1 MGKRFE
7 GKVAIVTGAGSG
19 IGEATARAFVA
30 EGAGVVLVDSVEEKV
45 RDVADSLPTQQAL
58 WLQADVADPDAWQ
71 TVVDA
76 AIDRWDRLD
85 VLVNNAGTFTSGD
98 ITDISPDEWRRV
110 VETDLSSVF
119 YGTRAALPFLRE
131 TKGSIVNTSSVSGE
145 AADWRMS
152 PYNAAKGGVSNFTK
166 AAALDNGGF
175 GVRVNAVAPGLIWT
189 DLTQSQAE
197 DEEPQAGVLRA
208 HRPRSW
214 WTVRGGRRSRAVPGE
229 RRGVVHHRRGPAGRR
244 RHHGEQRA
252 ARPGLIPSAGY
263 AQEPLRKGSCACTV
277 GA

>member
-7 GKVAIVTGAGSG
+7 GRVAIVTGAGSG

-45 RDVADSLPTQQAL
+45 RDVADSLPTEQAI
-58 WLQADVADPDAWQ
+58 WLQADVADPDAWE
-71 TVVDA
+71 TVVA
-76 AIDRWDRLD
+76 AAVDRWDRVD

-98 ITDISPDEWRRV
+98 ITEITPEEWRRV

-119 YGTRAALPFLRE
+119 YGTRAALPALRA
-131 TKGSIVNTSSVSGE
+131 TKGSVVNTSSVSGM

-152 PYNAAKGGVSNFTK
+152 PYNAAKGGVTNFTK
-166 AAALDNGGF
+166 AAALDNGAS

-197 DEEPQAGVLRA
+197 DEELTAKFAERIALG
-208 HRPRSW
+208 
-214 WTVRGGRRSRAVPGE
+214 RGGRADEVAAAVLFLASDE
-229 RRGVVHHRRGPAGRR
+229 ASF
-244 RHHGEQRA
+244 
-252 ARPGLIPSAGY
+252 I
-263 AQEPLRKGSCACTV
+263 T
-277 GA
+277 GAVLPVDGGTTASNGQPPQA

>member
-45 RDVADSLPTQQAL
+45 RDVADSLPTEQAL
-58 WLQADVADPDAWQ
+58 WLQADVADPDAWP

-76 AIDRWDRLD
+76 ATDRWGRVD

-98 ITDISPDEWRRV
+98 ITEIAPEEWRRV

-119 YGTRAALPFLRE
+119 YGTRAALSALRD
-131 TKGSIVNTSSVSGE
+131 TKGSVVNTSSVSGL

-152 PYNAAKGGVSNFTK
+152 PYNAAKGGVTNFTK
-166 AAALDNGGF
+166 AAALDNGQH

-189 DLTQSQAE
+189 DLTTSQAE
-197 DEEPQAGVLRA
+197 DEELKAAFAERIALG
-208 HRPRSW
+208 
-214 WTVRGGRRSRAVPGE
+214 RGGRSEEVAAAVLFL
-229 RRGVVHHRRGPAGRR
+229 ASDD
-244 RHHGEQRA
+244 A
-252 ARPGLIPSAGY
+252 SFI
-263 AQEPLRKGSCACTV
+263 T
-277 GA
+277 GAVLPVDGGTTASNGQPPQA

>member
-45 RDVADSLPTQQAL
+45 RDVADSLPTEQAL
-58 WLQADVADPDAWQ
+58 WLQADVADPDAWP

-76 AIDRWDRLD
+76 AIDRWGRLD
-85 VLVNNAGTFTSGD
+85 VLLNNAGTFTSGD
-98 ITDISPDEWRRV
+98 ITEISPEEWRRV

-119 YGTRAALPFLRE
+119 YGTRAALPALRD
-131 TKGSIVNTSSVSGE
+131 TKGSVVNTSSVSGM

-152 PYNAAKGGVSNFTK
+152 PYNAAKGGVSNFTR
-166 AAALDNGGF
+166 AAALDNGQY

-189 DLTQSQAE
+189 DLTTSQAE
-197 DEEPQAGVLRA
+197 DEELKAAFAERIALG
-208 HRPRSW
+208 
-214 WTVRGGRRSRAVPGE
+214 RGGRSEEVAAAVLFL
-229 RRGVVHHRRGPAGRR
+229 ASDD
-244 RHHGEQRA
+244 A
-252 ARPGLIPSAGY
+252 SFI
-263 AQEPLRKGSCACTV
+263 T
-277 GA
+277 GAVLPVDGGTTASNGQPPQA

>member
-7 GKVAIVTGAGSG
+7 GRVAIVTGAGSG

-45 RDVADSLPTQQAL
+45 RDVADSLPTEQAI
-58 WLQADVADPDAWQ
+58 WLQADVADPDAWE
-71 TVVDA
+71 TVVA
-76 AIDRWDRLD
+76 AAVDRWDRVD

-98 ITDISPDEWRRV
+98 ITEITPEEWRRV

-119 YGTRAALPFLRE
+119 YGTRAALPALRA
-131 TKGSIVNTSSVSGE
+131 TKGSVVNTSSVSGM

-152 PYNAAKGGVSNFTK
+152 PYNAAKGGVTNFTK
-166 AAALDNGGF
+166 AAALDNGAS

-197 DEEPQAGVLRA
+197 DEELKAKFAERIALG
-208 HRPRSW
+208 
-214 WTVRGGRRSRAVPGE
+214 RGGRADEVAAAVLFLASDE
-229 RRGVVHHRRGPAGRR
+229 ASF
-244 RHHGEQRA
+244 
-252 ARPGLIPSAGY
+252 I
-263 AQEPLRKGSCACTV
+263 T
-277 GA
+277 GAVLPVDGGTTASNGQPPQA

>member
-45 RDVADSLPTQQAL
+45 RDVADSLSTEQAI
-58 WLQADVADPDAWQ
+58 WLQADVADPDAWD
-71 TVVDA
+71 TVVA
-76 AIDRWDRLD
+76 AAVDRWDRVD

-98 ITDISPDEWRRV
+98 ITEITPEEWRRV

-119 YGTRAALPFLRE
+119 YGTRAALPALRA
-131 TKGSIVNTSSVSGE
+131 TKGSVVNTSSVSGM

-152 PYNAAKGGVSNFTK
+152 PYNAAKGGVTNFTK
-166 AAALDNGGF
+166 AAALDNGAS

-197 DEEPQAGVLRA
+197 DEELKAKFAERIALG
-208 HRPRSW
+208 
-214 WTVRGGRRSRAVPGE
+214 RGGRADEVAAAVLFLASDE
-229 RRGVVHHRRGPAGRR
+229 ASF
-244 RHHGEQRA
+244 
-252 ARPGLIPSAGY
+252 I
-263 AQEPLRKGSCACTV
+263 T
-277 GA
+277 GAVLPVDGGTTASNGQPPQA

>member
-7 GKVAIVTGAGSG
+7 GRVAIVTGAGSG

-45 RDVADSLPTQQAL
+45 RDVADSLSTEQAI
-58 WLQADVADPDAWQ
+58 WLQADVADPDAWD
-71 TVVDA
+71 TVVA
-76 AIDRWDRLD
+76 AAVDRWDRVD

-98 ITDISPDEWRRV
+98 ITEITPEEWRRV

-119 YGTRAALPFLRE
+119 YGTRAALPALRA
-131 TKGSIVNTSSVSGE
+131 TKGSVVNTSSVSGM

-152 PYNAAKGGVSNFTK
+152 PYNAAKGGVTNFTK
-166 AAALDNGGF
+166 AAALDNGAS

-197 DEEPQAGVLRA
+197 DEELKAKFAEWIALG
-208 HRPRSW
+208 
-214 WTVRGGRRSRAVPGE
+214 RGGRADEVAAAVLFLASDE
-229 RRGVVHHRRGPAGRR
+229 ASF
-244 RHHGEQRA
+244 
-252 ARPGLIPSAGY
+252 I
-263 AQEPLRKGSCACTV
+263 T
-277 GA
+277 GAVLPVDGGTTASNGQPPQA

>member
-7 GKVAIVTGAGSG
+7 GEVAIVTGAGSG

-45 RDVADSLPTQQAL
+45 RDVADSLPTEQAL
-58 WLQADVADPDAWQ
+58 WLQADVADPDAWP

-76 AIDRWDRLD
+76 AIDRWGRLD

-98 ITDISPDEWRRV
+98 ITEISPEEWRRV

-119 YGTRAALPFLRE
+119 YGTRAALPALRD
-131 TKGSIVNTSSVSGE
+131 TKGSVVNTSSVSGM

-152 PYNAAKGGVSNFTK
+152 PYNAAKGGVSNFTR
-166 AAALDNGGF
+166 AAALDNGQY

-189 DLTQSQAE
+189 ELTTSQAE
-197 DEEPQAGVLRA
+197 DEELKAAFAERIALG
-208 HRPRSW
+208 
-214 WTVRGGRRSRAVPGE
+214 RGGRSEEVAAAVLFL
-229 RRGVVHHRRGPAGRR
+229 ASDD
-244 RHHGEQRA
+244 A
-252 ARPGLIPSAGY
+252 SFI
-263 AQEPLRKGSCACTV
+263 T
-277 GA
+277 GAVLPVDGGTTASNGQPPQA

>member
-45 RDVADSLPTQQAL
+45 RDVADSLPTEQAL
-58 WLQADVADPDAWQ
+58 WLQADVADPDAWP

-76 AIDRWDRLD
+76 AIDRWGRVD

-98 ITDISPDEWRRV
+98 ITEIAPEEWRRV

-119 YGTRAALPFLRE
+119 YGTRAALPALRD
-131 TKGSIVNTSSVSGE
+131 TKGSVVNTSSVSGL

-152 PYNAAKGGVSNFTK
+152 PYNAAKGGVTNFTK
-166 AAALDNGGF
+166 AAALDNGQH

-189 DLTQSQAE
+189 DFTTSQAE
-197 DEEPQAGVLRA
+197 DEELKAAFAERIALG
-208 HRPRSW
+208 
-214 WTVRGGRRSRAVPGE
+214 RGGRSEEVAAAVLFL
-229 RRGVVHHRRGPAGRR
+229 ASDD
-244 RHHGEQRA
+244 A
-252 ARPGLIPSAGY
+252 SFI
-263 AQEPLRKGSCACTV
+263 T
-277 GA
+277 GAVLPVDGGTTASNGQPPQA

>member
-45 RDVADSLPTQQAL
+45 RDVADSLPTEQAL
-58 WLQADVADPDAWQ
+58 WLQADVADPDAWP

-76 AIDRWDRLD
+76 AIDRWGRVD

-98 ITDISPDEWRRV
+98 ITEIAPEEWRRV

-119 YGTRAALPFLRE
+119 YGTRAALPALRD
-131 TKGSIVNTSSVSGE
+131 TKGSVVNTSSVSGL

-152 PYNAAKGGVSNFTK
+152 PYNAAKGGVTNFTK
-166 AAALDNGGF
+166 AAALDNGQH

-189 DLTQSQAE
+189 DLTTSQAE
-197 DEEPQAGVLRA
+197 DEELKAAFAERIALG
-208 HRPRSW
+208 
-214 WTVRGGRRSRAVPGE
+214 RGGRSEEVAAAVLFL
-229 RRGVVHHRRGPAGRR
+229 ASDD
-244 RHHGEQRA
+244 A
-252 ARPGLIPSAGY
+252 SFI
-263 AQEPLRKGSCACTV
+263 T
-277 GA
+277 GAVLPVDGGTTASNGQPPQA

>member
-45 RDVADSLPTQQAL
+45 RDVADSLPTEQAL
-58 WLQADVADPDAWQ
+58 WLQADVADPDAWP

-76 AIDRWDRLD
+76 AIDRWGRLD

-98 ITDISPDEWRRV
+98 ITEISPEEWRRV

-119 YGTRAALPFLRE
+119 CGTRAALPALRDTE
-131 TKGSIVNTSSVSGE
+131 GSVVNTSSVSGM

-152 PYNAAKGGVSNFTK
+152 PYNAAKGGVSNFTR
-166 AAALDNGGF
+166 AAALDNGQY

-189 DLTQSQAE
+189 DLTTSQAE
-197 DEEPQAGVLRA
+197 DEELKAAFAERIALGRGGWSEEVAAAVLFLASDDASFITGAVLPVDGGTTASNGQPPQA
-208 HRPRSW
+208 
-214 WTVRGGRRSRAVPGE
+214 
-229 RRGVVHHRRGPAGRR
+229 
-244 RHHGEQRA
+244 
-252 ARPGLIPSAGY
+252 
-263 AQEPLRKGSCACTV
+263 
-277 GA
+277 

>member
-7 GKVAIVTGAGSG
+7 DKVAIVTGAGSG

-45 RDVADSLPTQQAL
+45 RDVADSLPTEQAI
-58 WLQADVADPDAWQ
+58 WLQADVADPDAWE
-71 TVVDA
+71 TVVA
-76 AIDRWDRLD
+76 AAVDRWDRVD

-98 ITDISPDEWRRV
+98 ITEITPEEWRRV

-119 YGTRAALPFLRE
+119 YGTRAALPALRA
-131 TKGSIVNTSSVSGE
+131 TKGSVVNTSSVSGM

-152 PYNAAKGGVSNFTK
+152 PYNAAKGGVTNFTK
-166 AAALDNGGF
+166 AAALDNGAS

-197 DEEPQAGVLRA
+197 DEELTAKFAERIALG
-208 HRPRSW
+208 
-214 WTVRGGRRSRAVPGE
+214 RGGRADEVAAAVLFL
-229 RRGVVHHRRGPAGRR
+229 ASD
-244 RHHGEQRA
+244 QA
-252 ARPGLIPSAGY
+252 SFI
-263 AQEPLRKGSCACTV
+263 T
-277 GA
+277 GAVLPVDGGTTASNGQPPQA

>member
-45 RDVADSLPTQQAL
+45 RDVADSLPTEQAL
-58 WLQADVADPDAWQ
+58 WLQADVADPDAWP

-76 AIDRWDRLD
+76 AIDRWGRVD

-98 ITDISPDEWRRV
+98 ITEIAPEEWRRV

-119 YGTRAALPFLRE
+119 YGTRAVLPALRD
-131 TKGSIVNTSSVSGE
+131 TKGSVVNTSSVSGL

-152 PYNAAKGGVSNFTK
+152 PYNAAKGGVTNFTK
-166 AAALDNGGF
+166 AAALDNGQH

-189 DLTQSQAE
+189 DLTTSQAE
-197 DEEPQAGVLRA
+197 DEELKAAFAERIALG
-208 HRPRSW
+208 
-214 WTVRGGRRSRAVPGE
+214 RGGRSEEVAAAVLFL
-229 RRGVVHHRRGPAGRR
+229 ASDD
-244 RHHGEQRA
+244 A
-252 ARPGLIPSAGY
+252 SFI
-263 AQEPLRKGSCACTV
+263 T
-277 GA
+277 GAVLPVDGGTTASNGQPPQA

>member
-45 RDVADSLPTQQAL
+45 RDVADSLPTEQAI
-58 WLQADVADPDAWQ
+58 WLQADVADPDAWE
-71 TVVDA
+71 TVVA
-76 AIDRWDRLD
+76 AAVDRWDRVD

-98 ITDISPDEWRRV
+98 ITEITPEEWRRV

-119 YGTRAALPFLRE
+119 YGTRAALPALRA
-131 TKGSIVNTSSVSGE
+131 TKGSVVNTSSVSGM

-152 PYNAAKGGVSNFTK
+152 PYNAAKGGVTNFTK
-166 AAALDNGGF
+166 AAALDNGAS

-197 DEEPQAGVLRA
+197 DEELKAKFAERIALG
-208 HRPRSW
+208 
-214 WTVRGGRRSRAVPGE
+214 RGGRADEVAAAVLFLASDE
-229 RRGVVHHRRGPAGRR
+229 ASF
-244 RHHGEQRA
+244 
-252 ARPGLIPSAGY
+252 I
-263 AQEPLRKGSCACTV
+263 T
-277 GA
+277 GAVLPVDGGTTASNGQPPQA

>member
-30 EGAGVVLVDSVEEKV
+30 DGAGVVLVDSVEEKV
-45 RDVADSLPTQQAL
+45 RDVADSLPTEQAL
-58 WLQADVADPDAWQ
+58 WLQADVADPDAWP

-76 AIDRWDRLD
+76 AIDRWGRVD

-98 ITDISPDEWRRV
+98 ITEIAPEEWRRV

-119 YGTRAALPFLRE
+119 YGTRAALPALRD
-131 TKGSIVNTSSVSGE
+131 TKGSVVNTSSVSGL

-152 PYNAAKGGVSNFTK
+152 PYNAAKGGVTNFTK
-166 AAALDNGGF
+166 AAALDNGQY

-189 DLTQSQAE
+189 DLTTSQAE
-197 DEEPQAGVLRA
+197 DEELKAAFAERIALG
-208 HRPRSW
+208 
-214 WTVRGGRRSRAVPGE
+214 RGGRSEEVAAAVLFL
-229 RRGVVHHRRGPAGRR
+229 ASDD
-244 RHHGEQRA
+244 A
-252 ARPGLIPSAGY
+252 SFI
-263 AQEPLRKGSCACTV
+263 T
-277 GA
+277 GAVLPVDGGTTASNGQPPQA

>member
-45 RDVADSLPTQQAL
+45 RDVADSLPTEQAI
-58 WLQADVADPDAWQ
+58 WLQADVADPDAWE
-71 TVVDA
+71 TVVA
-76 AIDRWDRLD
+76 AAVDRWDRVD

-98 ITDISPDEWRRV
+98 ITEITPEEWRRV

-119 YGTRAALPFLRE
+119 YGTRAALPALRA
-131 TKGSIVNTSSVSGE
+131 TKGSVVNTSSVSGM

-152 PYNAAKGGVSNFTK
+152 PYNAAKGGVTNFTK
-166 AAALDNGGF
+166 AAALDNGAS

-197 DEEPQAGVLRA
+197 DEELTAKFAERIALG
-208 HRPRSW
+208 
-214 WTVRGGRRSRAVPGE
+214 RGGRADEVAAAVLFLASDE
-229 RRGVVHHRRGPAGRR
+229 ASF
-244 RHHGEQRA
+244 
-252 ARPGLIPSAGY
+252 I
-263 AQEPLRKGSCACTV
+263 T
-277 GA
+277 GAVLPVDGGTTASNGQPPQA

>member
-7 GKVAIVTGAGSG
+7 DKVAIVTGAGSG

-45 RDVADSLPTQQAL
+45 RDVADSLPTEQAI
-58 WLQADVADPDAWQ
+58 WLQADVADPDAWE
-71 TVVDA
+71 TVVA
-76 AIDRWDRLD
+76 AAVDRWDRVD

-98 ITDISPDEWRRV
+98 ITEITPEEWRRV

-119 YGTRAALPFLRE
+119 YGTRAALPALRA
-131 TKGSIVNTSSVSGE
+131 TKGSVVNTSSVSGM

-152 PYNAAKGGVSNFTK
+152 PYNAAKGGVTNFTK
-166 AAALDNGGF
+166 AAALDNGAS

-197 DEEPQAGVLRA
+197 DEELTAKFAERIALG
-208 HRPRSW
+208 
-214 WTVRGGRRSRAVPGE
+214 RGGRADEVAAAVLFLASDE
-229 RRGVVHHRRGPAGRR
+229 ASF
-244 RHHGEQRA
+244 
-252 ARPGLIPSAGY
+252 I
-263 AQEPLRKGSCACTV
+263 T
-277 GA
+277 GAVLPVDGGTTASNGQPPQA

>member
-19 IGEATARAFVA
+19 IGAATARAFVA

-45 RDVADSLPTQQAL
+45 RDVADSLPTAQAL

-119 YGTRAALPFLRE
+119 YGTRVALPFLRE

-197 DEEPQAGVLRA
+197 DEELKREFSERIALG
-208 HRPRSW
+208 
-214 WTVRGGRRSRAVPGE
+214 RGGRSEEVAAAVLFLASDDASFITGAILPVDG
-229 RRGVVHHRRGPAGRR
+229 GTTASNGQPA
-244 RHHGEQRA
+244 QA
-252 ARPGLIPSAGY
+252 
-263 AQEPLRKGSCACTV
+263 
-277 GA
+277 